1 MRKVG
6 WHLVSIAVTALIL
19 GGVLLLAANLYV
31 QSATVQHRIRE
42 ALGVSLKMPVSMRK
56 TTFTPWDGLRIDGIA
71 TVPAPASASGPTLP
85 PFLTADSFRIRFAL
99 GPLMKRRFEVSE
111 VLLDHPH
118 LSWPQ
123 DAKGQWRFPPGS
135 LAGAPEKE
143 TLPPQEPP
151 PAATGT
157 PGASPAREPAISI
170 TPASAPVQAAPPP
183 PRFEVALDRIR
194 LRHAEI
200 DFLDANGTALYHFEE
215 VNADGRIKD
224 ADQASG
230 TFWFDKATWAGSGAA
245 LTKFNGR
252 FACLPDGSVD
262 LTDGHG
268 ELAGGAVALEYHLHN
283 DQPGSPYSV
292 TGEVDRV
299 SLPRLFEEIGAGA
312 QPLTGHLKGDFS
324 VSPQIASG
332 HIELLDNQVKSFP
345 LLETFGEALRIDDLK
360 HLKFKQAQA
369 NWKLEDQTIQIDPL
383 TLVSNDFQIAAHGT
397 YALDRDRL
405 NIHARFQIDQAISH
419 QLPQFIESNFT
430 LCGDEAPNSRYLE
443 FTVTGPLEKPNTNLF
458 ERALSG
464 PLNGLVENLMAP
476 KPKVKK
482 SGKHNGASPSPSPTA
497 SAAPTS
503 AP

>member
-1 MRKVG
+1 
-6 WHLVSIAVTALIL
+6 VTALIL

-31 QSATVQHRIRE
+31 QSATVQHRIRA
-42 ALGVSLKMPVSMRK
+42 ALGESLKMPVAMRK
-56 TTFTPWDGLRIDGIA
+56 TTFTPWDGLRIDGIVA
-71 TVPAPASASGPTLP
+71 APDPENAARPTFT

-99 GPLMKRRFEVSE
+99 GPLLKRRFEVSE

-123 DAKGQWRFPPGS
+123 DAKGQWRFPPES
-135 LAGAPEKE
+135 LASAPEREKF
-143 TLPPQEPP
+143 PPREQP

-157 PGASPAREPAISI
+157 PVASPAPEPAITV
-170 TPASAPVQAAPPP
+170 TPASAPAEAAPSP
-183 PRFEVALDRIR
+183 PRFEVALDHIR

-200 DFLDANGTALYHFEE
+200 DFLDTSGTVLYRFEE

-224 ADQASG
+224 ADQANG
-230 TFWFDKATWAGSGAA
+230 TFWFDKATWAGSNAA

-268 ELAGGAVALEYHLHN
+268 ELAEGAVSLEYHLHN

-324 VSPQIASG
+324 VNPQVASG
-332 HIELLDNQVKSFP
+332 HIQLLDNEVKSFP

-360 HLKFKQAQA
+360 HLQFKQAA
-369 NWKLEDQTIQIDPL
+369 ADWKLEGQTLQIDPL
-383 TLVSNDFQIAAHGT
+383 MLVSNDFQIAAHGT
-397 YALDRDRL
+397 YALDRDHL

-430 LCGDEAPNSRYLE
+430 LCGDEAPNSRYLD
-443 FTVTGPLEKPNTNLF
+443 FTVTGPLAKPNTNLF

-476 KPKVKK
+476 KPKSSKK
-482 SGKHNGASPSPSPTA
+482 GGKHPGASPSPAASPTP
-497 SAAPTS
+497 SSTP
-503 AP
+503 